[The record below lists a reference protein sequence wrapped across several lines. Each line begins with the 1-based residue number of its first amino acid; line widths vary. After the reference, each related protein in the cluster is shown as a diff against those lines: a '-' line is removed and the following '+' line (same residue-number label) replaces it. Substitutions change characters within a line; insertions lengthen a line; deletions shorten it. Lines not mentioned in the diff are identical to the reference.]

1 MSSDPFNTRDQFQ
14 RPLRD
19 LRISVTDKCNFRC
32 PYCMPIE
39 VYGEDYEF
47 SPKPEILTFEE
58 IVRLT
63 GLFARAGARKVRIT
77 GGEPLIRKGL
87 PTLISMLTAL
97 PGVEDLTLTTNGWLL
112 AQQAQSLKEAGLRRV
127 TVSLDALDDETF
139 GRMNGRGLGVQ
150 RVLDGIAAAQDAGLT
165 PVKVNAVL
173 KRTVNY
179 EAICAL
185 AEHFRGTGVIVRFIE
200 YMDVGN
206 RNGWRLDEVIPSA
219 EVIGEIHKRWPLEP
233 AERNY
238 RGEVAERYRY
248 LDGQGEIGVI
258 SSITQ
263 PFCGD
268 CSRGRLTTDGRFVT
282 CLFAP
287 DGLNLRDPL
296 RAGASDDALL
306 GRIASTWGARTD
318 RYSEERTANT
328 TIRSRRKIEM
338 YQIGG

>member
-1 MSSDPFNTRDQFQ
+1 MVRDTLN

-47 SPKPEILTFEE
+47 SPKAEILTFEE
-58 IVRLT
+58 ITRLT
-63 GLFARAGARKVRIT
+63 ALFAKAGARKVRIT

-87 PTLISMLTAL
+87 PVLIGAL
-97 PGVEDLTLTTNGWLL
+97 AGVPGVEDLTLTTNGWFL
-112 AQQAQSLKEAGLRRV
+112 AQQAAALKAAGLRRV
-127 TVSLDALDDETF
+127 TVSLDSMDDAVF
-139 GRMNGRGLGVQ
+139 GRMNGRGFGVQ
-150 RVLDGIAAAQDAGLT
+150 GVLDGIAAAQAAGLT
-165 PVKVNAVL
+165 PVKVNAVM
-173 KRTVNY
+173 KRSENY
-179 EAICAL
+179 EAIVGL

-206 RNGWRLDEVIPSA
+206 KNGWRLDEVIPSA
-219 EVIGEIHKRWPLEP
+219 ELIGEIHKRWPLEP
-233 AERNY
+233 VEPNY

-248 LDGQGEIGVI
+248 ADGQGEIGVI

-282 CLFAP
+282 CLFAA
-287 DGLNLRDPL
+287 GGRNLRDPM
-296 RAGASDDALL
+296 RAGASDAELL
-306 GRIASTWGARTD
+306 GLIEDTWGRRTD

-328 TIRSRRKIEM
+328 PLRPRRKIEM
-338 YQIGG
+338 YRIGG